1 MISCTSNSSLVV
13 GKMNT
18 CFFIA
23 LEKEVAWFLTEKRSK
38 VSTFPYELYS
48 VIHKNKDN
56 CSTKK
61 L

>member
-1 MISCTSNSSLVV
+1 MISLTSN
-13 GKMNT
+13 
-18 CFFIA
+18 FFFG
-23 LEKEVAWFLTEKRSK
+23 KEVTRFLTEKRSK

-48 VIHKNKDN
+48 VIHKNEDN